1 MNKKLFNVLLFTAG
15 AATGSAV
22 TWYVV
27 KTKYER
33 ILQEEIASVKET
45 WAYMSQKE
53 SDEEFDDVN
62 EYSETVYDEEECVDE
77 CVDEIEFDEND
88 MIDYSQIA
96 SKYKTSGESTEDGGE
111 GGVGDEEVPYIN
123 GPVVILP
130 EDFGNGDYNHDL
142 YCLTYY
148 SDGVLANDWWEV
160 IDIDE
165 TIGRESLEHFGDYAA
180 DMLYVR
186 NERTQTD
193 YEIARDDRSYAD
205 MVKNDPLKSVDED

>member
-15 AATGSAV
+15 AVAGSTV

-53 SDEEFDDVN
+53 SEEEEFDN
-62 EYSETVYDEEECVDE
+62 VDE
-77 CVDEIEFDEND
+77 YTETECDLDEDIDENEFDEND

-96 SKYKTSGESTEDGGE
+96 SKYKTTGDTTENGEE

-130 EDFGNGDYNHDL
+130 EDFGSGDYNHDL

-148 SDGVLANDWWEV
+148 SDDVLANDWWEI

-186 NERTQTD
+186 NERTRTD
-193 YEIARDDRSYAD
+193 YEIARDYRNYSD
-205 MVKNDPLKSVDED
+205 MVENDPLTSVNED